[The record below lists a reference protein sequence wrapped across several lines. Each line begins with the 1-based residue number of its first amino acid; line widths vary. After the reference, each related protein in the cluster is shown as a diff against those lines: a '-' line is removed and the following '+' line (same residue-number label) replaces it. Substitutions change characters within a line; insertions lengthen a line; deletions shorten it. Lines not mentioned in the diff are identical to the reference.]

1 MRLPSSFRILI
12 FVCLSLTALRAPAQ
26 TVDSSTH
33 PPPSL
38 LDSLSKSHIVWH
50 DIKEGAYDGVN
61 YFEAPLHWDASQWLI
76 VGAVG
81 GVTYLS
87 EVTSDNSVRQ
97 FFQRNQSNVGN
108 KLALFGDD
116 FYGNGIATG
125 LAVASLYSIGLFSD
139 NDNIRVMGR
148 DVVESFVY
156 AGITTTV
163 LKVIFG
169 RERPYNGNGPNIY
182 HGFTLNDAWNSLPS
196 GHVTVAAALSSTL
209 AAEIDNPYATAGL
222 YSLVGLTMYSR
233 MYTDKHWLSDTFL
246 GGVIGSFAGYWVVN
260 QTEHYDLKTN
270 DPKPTSF
277 VIEPGL
283 GNLTLAY
290 WF

>member
-1 MRLPSSFRILI
+1 MRIALLLI
-12 FVCLSLTALRAPAQ
+12 IFFAVTSGRVSAQ
-26 TVDSSTH
+26 NIDSSAH
-33 PPPSL
+33 PQLSL
-38 LDSLSKSHIVWH
+38 LDTLSKSHILWH
-50 DIKEGAYDGVN
+50 DIKEGAYDGVS
-61 YFEAPLHWDASQWLI
+61 YFEQPLHWDAKDWLL
-76 VGAVG
+76 VAAVG

-87 EVTSDNSVRQ
+87 EATVDNNVRKL
-97 FFQRNQSNVGN
+97 FQRNQSNVGN
-108 KLALFGDD
+108 SISQFGDN
-116 FYGNGIATG
+116 FYGNGYATA
-125 LAVASLYSIGLFSD
+125 LSALSLYSIGLFSD
-139 NDNIRVMGR
+139 DSKIRLMGR
-148 DVVESFVY
+148 DVVESFAY
-156 AGITTTV
+156 AGITTTL

-169 RERPYNGNGPNIY
+169 RERPYNNNGPNVY

-246 GGVIGSFAGYWVVN
+246 GGVIGSVTGYWVVN
-260 QTEHYDLKTN
+260 QTEHYDLSTN
-270 DPKPTSF
+270 DAKPTSF

-290 WF
+290 RF